1 MTPQSAGTPSLA
13 AQVEPGL
20 ESPLSA
26 AIAARD
32 AEALAM
38 VRRAIDT
45 RSVLLAFQP
54 VLPMKDG
61 VAAQHPAFHEA
72 LLRILDPSGRI
83 IPARDFVA
91 AAEMD
96 ETGRLLDCI
105 ALQAGIAALRRTP
118 DLCLSVNMSARSIGY
133 PRWTETLRR
142 GLNSDPT
149 LGARLVLEI
158 TESSALLMP
167 EIVRSF
173 MQGVQRRGVTFA
185 LDDFGGGYTSFRVL
199 RDFCFDMVKLDGQ
212 FIRDI
217 DTASDTQVMTG
228 ALIAL
233 ARNLDMYSIA
243 PKIETAGEAAVLASL
258 GVDFVQ
264 GFHFGPPV
272 TTPDWGAK
280 QPSTLGKGP
289 AYD

>member
-1 MTPQSAGTPSLA
+1 MIQGIAGAPPSVV
-13 AQVEPGL
+13 QIEPGL

-26 AIAARD
+26 AVTARD
-32 AEALAM
+32 AAALAM
-38 VRRAIDT
+38 VRQAIEQRAVT
-45 RSVLLAFQP
+45 LAYQP
-54 VLPMKDG
+54 VLPLRDG
-61 VAAQHPAFHEA
+61 TRPAFHEA

-96 ETGRLLDCI
+96 ETGRVLDCI
-105 ALQAGIAALRRTP
+105 ALQAGISALRRQP
-118 DLCLSVNMSARSIGY
+118 DLCLSINMSARSIGY

-173 MQGVQRRGVTFA
+173 MHGVQRRGVTFA
-185 LDDFGGGYTSFRVL
+185 LDDFGGAYTSFRLL

-217 DTASDTQVMTG
+217 DKVSDNQVLTG
-228 ALIAL
+228 ALIGL
-233 ARNLDMYSIA
+233 ARNLDMFSIA
-243 PKIETAGEAAVLASL
+243 PKVETAAEAEVLAAL
-258 GVDFVQ
+258 GVDFMQ
-264 GFHFGPPV
+264 GYHLGAPV
-272 TTPDWGAK
+272 SRPDWG
-280 QPSTLGKGP
+280 
-289 AYD
+289 